1 MSYPKP
7 NTFCLCVSMTDLVLY
22 FGEGDDDYVA
32 HPSLDAVIATLGL
45 QIDVRRLYDDY
56 FSGVPTFVGHT
67 HVFHGVS
74 TRSNIFALDLFR
86 DNDQLDLIQLVVV
99 CSEHRSEAVRFHIRA
114 FFDAAHYAIAYEES
128 PGSTRSSNV
137 LDARQYPKLNAGSN
151 YLQQIHFVPAA
162 RQGDLEAAPTAASSN
177 HDAR

>member
-22 FGEGDDDYVA
+22 VGEGDDDYVA

-67 HVFHGVS
+67 HVFHSVP

-128 PGSTRSSNV
+128 PGSVRSNNV
-137 LDARQYPKLNAGSN
+137 LDARQYPKLNADSN
-151 YLQQIHFVPAA
+151 SLQQIHFIPA
-162 RQGDLEAAPTAASSN
+162 
-177 HDAR
+177 